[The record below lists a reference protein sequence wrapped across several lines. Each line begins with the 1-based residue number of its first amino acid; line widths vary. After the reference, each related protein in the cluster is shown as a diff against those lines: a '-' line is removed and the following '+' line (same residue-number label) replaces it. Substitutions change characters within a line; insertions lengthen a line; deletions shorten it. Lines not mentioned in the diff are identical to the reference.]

1 MRNFYL
7 IAYGCNVVWQMWIM
21 RGIFVG
27 DLSYIPAKFGFTWPS
42 SVTEDDFKWVNQK
55 QEMPMSAM
63 IFIQSEHNDVLLH
76 NISYN
81 KDWLSLSCEFE
92 SLSWQGVLDSFI

>member
-1 MRNFYL
+1 MRNFYQ
-7 IAYGCNVVWQMWIM
+7 ISYGCNVVWQMWIM
-21 RGIFVG
+21 WDIFVG
-27 DLSYIPAKFGFTWPS
+27 DLPYIPAKFGFTWPS

-55 QEMPMSAM
+55 QEMPMAAM

-81 KDWLSLSCEFE
+81 IPPKI
-92 SLSWQGVLDSFI
+92 GYHY